1 MQIKQISTIINAA
14 ASEIWGATAPS
25 VKDTSDIISLGN
37 KVFASDTDKDRFL
50 GVLVDRIKRTVI
62 RTLDLSVDMP
72 NLLLDAEAYFGILQK
87 VNVQPIAT
95 ETDNSW
101 NIGEVSY
108 TPTIWD
114 IHKPSV
120 SQKLFHNVDT
130 FTIPI
135 TIPDVMYKSAFDDGK
150 MGEFIQGI
158 FSTIESCLIMYVNAL
173 NHLVVSSAIAEKI
186 KSGKAVNVLAL
197 YNAEHE
203 DNPLTADEFL
213 NSPELLRFSG
223 MIARNNIKYMAQPS
237 VLFNEEGMVRAT
249 ARDNMHVLALSSYVS
264 AYETNYESSVYN
276 RFLTELPLF
285 DEVAYWQN
293 MGQSPSFETCS
304 AINIIPPSEA
314 DEDEPTAVEASG
326 VFMVLADRQALGTS
340 LIEDWSG
347 SDRNNR
353 ERYTNYT
360 YGVNR
365 GVFLD
370 LSENICVLYVAD
382 TE

>member
-14 ASEIWGATAPS
+14 SREIWGVDAPS
-25 VKDTSDIISLGN
+25 VKDTSDMISLGN

-72 NLLLDAEAYFGILQK
+72 NLLLDAEAYFGIMQK
-87 VNVQPIAT
+87 INVQPIAT
-95 ETDNSW
+95 VNDNSW
-101 NIGEVSY
+101 NIGEVNY
-108 TPTIWD
+108 QPTIWD

-173 NHLVVSSAIAEKI
+173 NHLVVCSAIAEKI
-186 KSGKAVNVLAL
+186 KSGKATNVLAI
-197 YNAEHE
+197 YNTEHP
-203 DNPLTADEFL
+203 DATLTAEEFL
-213 NSPELLRFSG
+213 NSPDLLRYSG
-223 MIARNNIKYMAQPS
+223 MVARNKIKFMGEPS

-249 ARDNMHVLALSSYVS
+249 ARDNMHVLALSSFVS
-264 AYETNYESSVYN
+264 AYETVYESSVFN
-276 RFLTELPLF
+276 RFLTELPLYN
-285 DEVAYWQN
+285 EVTYWQN
-293 MGQSPSFETCS
+293 MGQNPSFATTS
-304 AINIIPPSEA
+304 SINIIPPSEA
-314 DEDEPTAVEASG
+314 DEDTPTAVTASG
-326 VFMVLADRQALGTS
+326 VFMVIADRQAMGTS

-365 GVFLD
+365 GIFLD
-370 LSENICVLYVAD
+370 LSENIEVLYVAD
-382 TE
+382 

>member
-1 MQIKQISTIINAA
+1 MQIKQISTIINSAA
-14 ASEIWGATAPS
+14 LEIWGVNAPS
-25 VKDTSDIISLGN
+25 VKDTSDMISLGN

-72 NLLLDAEAYFGILQK
+72 NLLLDSEAYFGILQK
-87 VNVQPIAT
+87 VNVQPVMTAI
-95 ETDNSW
+95 DNSW
-101 NIGEVSY
+101 NIGEADYS
-108 TPTIWD
+108 TKIWD
-114 IHKPSV
+114 INKPTV
-120 SQKLFHNVDT
+120 SQKMFHNVDT

-158 FSTIESCLIMYVNAL
+158 FSMIESCLIMYVNAL

-186 KSGKAVNVLAL
+186 KSGKATNVLAL
-197 YNAEHE
+197 YNEEHE
-203 DNPLTADEFL
+203 DDPLTAADFL
-213 NSPELLRFSG
+213 KSPDLLRYSG
-223 MIARNNIKYMAQPS
+223 MVARNHIKYMAEPS
-237 VLFNEEGMVRAT
+237 VMFNEEGYVRAT
-249 ARDNMHVLALSSYVS
+249 SRDNMHVLALTSYVS

-276 RFLTELPLF
+276 RYLTELPLF
-285 DEVAYWQN
+285 SEVTYWQN

-314 DEDEPTAVEASG
+314 DEDEPTAVEATG

-365 GVFLD
+365 GMFLD
-370 LSENICVLYVAD
+370 LSENIDVLYVAD